1 MVMMR
6 FFLGRVLRLRAMVRL
21 RAGLM
26 LLACVL
32 ASLAATQ
39 PARAQFLAGQLENLL
54 STEDRQ
60 VKIEGLSGALSGNVR
75 IETVTV
81 ADRDGVWLTARDLA
95 LDWSPLALI
104 RKNVQI
110 QNLSA
115 ASITLARL
123 PRASTQTEDT
133 SSGGFSL
140 PDITADV
147 KRIAINE
154 FILDQAVAGV
164 AARLSAEGALTLAAD
179 PTQLDAQL
187 AIRRLDQGGEIN
199 LKLGFQPNANRLELN
214 VAASEPAGGLV
225 ANLLKLPGAPP
236 VNLTIQGSGPFDNF
250 SASGALDLGSER
262 AATLNAATQNSAEGR
277 RVMAELTALT
287 QPFVPE
293 AYLGSVGENLSL
305 NANVFLRSDGVIRID
320 SGRLQSGPLD
330 LTAAGTLDRSGSTN
344 DLTVALR
351 TGSGDP
357 IPLAFGSQGSR
368 TALEITSLDA
378 KLTGAFAS
386 AGLDVAAKART
397 AGFEGYVLNE
407 VEATARSP
415 GFDLNNLVGPVAL
428 NAKARNAT
436 VSGTSTSQVALTAS
450 RVLEGPI
457 ALDADGAL
465 TSDGLTFN
473 RATLTT
479 GAADLTLSG
488 QAALNFSTFLL
499 NIQSSFQT
507 VALSP
512 EAVPYVG
519 QRVAI
524 NGQARRAA
532 DGSLGVSDL
541 VVDGDALEISGS
553 ASLTGET
560 LAAAITGRLDQTAIA
575 NSALK
580 GKANFTLNAAGTL
593 SAPQVNLTASAQEL
607 EVAGRR
613 LETLDARIAGTFA
626 PDAPNGTIA
635 VNGTYNG
642 APLALTADLAS
653 EGDVRS
659 LRNLLLR
666 QGRNSVSG
674 TLALDSGNRPS
685 GNLALD
691 IPDASTLLA
700 LAGQSGSGD
709 LKGSLAFAI
718 GNGGTPVADVDL
730 TSGGVTLG
738 QNQLRNAR
746 IDLRVQNF
754 VQAPLASGTVRAE
767 RLEAGGQRIQRLDA
781 ALETINNATAI
792 NASAA
797 LNDVPTRL
805 SGDVAF
811 TDAGTVVQLR
821 TLTADIPNARLSLAE
836 PATVTLGSVRTTL
849 GTLRFDV
856 GSGSLTASGSLADR
870 LDLNLAL
877 ERLPLAVA
885 NPFVQGLDASGTLT
899 GTVRAGGLASAPDL
913 DFDLSATDVRTSQT
927 RAAKLD
933 GVDAALTGQYRD
945 GTATLRTARVDLGQG
960 SIAATGTVG
969 QSLALDL
976 NLTDIPVAL
985 ANGFVSG
992 LDAEGLLNGT
1002 AKATG
1007 SLQNPAVTF
1016 DIAGSGIS
1024 AAEVR
1029 RAGVQPLSL
1038 DVSGTYRAATVR
1050 LDTARVDVG
1059 TGRLEATGSVGR
1071 DLNLQMQIVDLP
1083 AALANGVRPGLGASG
1098 TLNGSA
1104 TATGSISN
1112 PNAQFALT
1120 GRDLTTAPLRQSGLR
1135 PVALDVAGTYAD
1147 GTARFE
1153 RARVNVGDGSL
1164 DLSGTL
1170 GRQLDLSVTLDRL
1183 PLALANAVREDLG
1196 ARGTLSGTARATGS
1210 LSAPSA
1216 EFDLRAENVSVA
1228 QTRQAGAP
1236 EIDAVAA
1243 GTFANGSATLRT
1255 ARIDLGSGSLTA
1267 TGTVGERLDLDVALN
1282 NIPASIAAAAAP
1294 DLAPQG
1300 TLNGRVRAGG
1310 TIAAPDVQ
1318 YDLSLA
1324 GFSVQPTRDAGVGAL
1339 AIAANGRF
1347 ADNQVTLNSTLS
1359 GSGLQFAANGSVNVA
1374 GTPSFDLRL
1383 DGTAPLS
1390 LANRILAENGRSV
1403 NGTARINASVTG
1415 TAANPNVVGTV
1426 STAGASFVDTGA
1438 NLAVNNINAT
1448 VALNGQT
1455 ATLQGV
1461 TAQLGGGGT
1470 VSVSGTIGLGSGFP
1484 ADLAIRVQ
1492 DGRYSDGELVTIR
1505 LNAGLTLTGPLT
1517 GAAVLAGTINA
1528 SEIAILVP
1536 DNLPTSISR
1545 IDLERRNT
1553 PPAVLKQLREINP
1566 NSGSSGTSGSG
1577 GISLN
1582 ITLNAPNRVYVRGR
1596 GLDLELGGTI
1606 RITGPV
1612 SNLGIDG
1619 GFDLRRGRF
1628 QLLSRRLN
1636 FERATLTFDGNLV
1649 PTLDLLAS
1657 SDTGEAT
1664 VYVAIT
1670 GPAASPSFSFT
1681 SSPALPQDEVLARL
1695 IFGQGTSDL
1704 SPVQIAQLASAAA
1717 QLAGVG
1723 GSTGLLDNLRSQ
1735 LGVDD
1740 LDIRTTA
1747 DGQAAVG
1754 VGRYL
1759 NENTYVGVDSTGRV
1773 SIDLDLGAN
1782 VKARGAVTANGG
1794 GEVGIFYE
1802 KEY

>member
-1 MVMMR
+1 MMTMHLLLDR
-6 FFLGRVLRLRAMVRL
+6 LLLARLARLRGAFVL
-21 RAGLM
+21 V
-26 LLACVL
+26 ACVF

-39 PARAQFLAGQLENLL
+39 PAKAQFLAGQLENLL

-60 VKIEGLSGALSGNVR
+60 VKIQGLSGALSGNVR
-75 IETVTV
+75 IEEVTV
-81 ADRDGVWLTARDLA
+81 SDRDGVWLTARDLA
-95 LDWSPLALI
+95 LDWSPLALV
-104 RKNVQI
+104 RKNVEI

-115 ASITLARL
+115 GSIRLDRL
-123 PRASTQTEDT
+123 PRASTQTTEA

-140 PDITADV
+140 PSITANIG
-147 KRIAINE
+147 RIAINE
-154 FILDQAVAGV
+154 FVLGEAVAGV
-164 AARLSAEGALTLAAD
+164 PARLSAEAGLTLAAD
-179 PTQLDAQL
+179 PAQLDLQA
-187 AIRRLDQGGEIN
+187 AIRRLDQGGDIA
-199 LKLGFQPNANRLELN
+199 LKIGFQPGANRLELN
-214 VAASEPAGGLV
+214 VTASEPAGGLV
-225 ANLLKLPGAPP
+225 ASLLKLPGAPP
-236 VNLTIQGSGPFDNF
+236 VALSIQGSGPFDNF
-250 SASGALDLGSER
+250 AANGTLDLGTER
-262 AATLNAATQNSAEGR
+262 AATLQATTQTGADGR
-277 RVMAELTALT
+277 RVSATLTALT

-293 AYLGSVGENLSL
+293 AYLGSVGQDLAL
-305 NANVFLRSDGVIRID
+305 NANVLLRNDGAIVID
-320 SGRLQSGPLD
+320 AGRLQSGPLD
-330 LTAAGTLDRSGSTN
+330 LTAQGTLDRSGSAN
-344 DLTVALR
+344 DLTLALR

-357 IPLAFGSQGSR
+357 IPLAFGSQGAR
-368 TALEITSLDA
+368 TALEIASLDA
-378 KLTGAFAS
+378 KLTGAFS
-386 AGLDVAAKART
+386 AAGIDLAVKART
-397 AGFEGYVLNE
+397 AGFETYVLNE
-407 VEATARSP
+407 VSATARSSA
-415 GFDLNNLVGPVAL
+415 FDLNNLVGPLLLKVD
-428 NAKARNAT
+428 ARNAT
-436 VSGTSTSQVALTAS
+436 VSNTQNSQVALVAS
-450 RVLEGPI
+450 RILEGPI

-465 TSDGLTFN
+465 TSDGLSFN

-479 GAADLTLSG
+479 GAADLALSG

-499 NIQSSFQT
+499 DIRSSFET
-507 VALSP
+507 AALSR

-532 DGSLGVSDL
+532 DGSLGVSSL
-541 VVDGDALEISGS
+541 VVDGDALEIAGS

-560 LAAAITGRLDQTAIA
+560 LAAAITGRLDQAGVA
-575 NSALK
+575 DQALK

-593 SAPQVNLTASAQEL
+593 SAPEVKLTANAENL

-613 LETLDARIAGTFA
+613 LQALDARIDGTFA
-626 PDAPNGTIA
+626 ADAPSGTIA
-635 VNGTYNG
+635 VNGTYND
-642 APLALTADLAS
+642 APLALTADLAT
-653 EGDVRS
+653 EGSVRS

-666 QGRNSVSG
+666 QGRNNLSG
-674 TLALDSGNRPS
+674 TLSLDGQNRPS
-685 GNLALD
+685 GDLAVD
-691 IPDASTLLA
+691 VPDASTLLA
-700 LAGQSGSGD
+700 LAGQTGSGD
-709 LKGSLAFAI
+709 LRGRLAFAL

-730 TSGGVTLG
+730 TSGGVTVGSNRLA
-738 QNQLRNAR
+738 NAR
-746 IDLRVQNF
+746 IDLRIQNF
-754 VQAPLASGTVRAE
+754 LQAPLAAGTIRAAT
-767 RLEAGGQRIQRLDA
+767 LQAGGQRIENLDA
-781 ALETINNATAI
+781 TLETVNDATAI
-792 NASAA
+792 NARTS
-797 LNDVPTRL
+797 LNGVPTRF

-821 TLTADIPNARLSLAE
+821 TLTADIPNARLALRE

-870 LDLNLAL
+870 LDLDLAL
-877 ERLPLAVA
+877 ERLPLALA
-885 NPFVQGLDASGTLT
+885 NPFVAGLDASGTLD
-899 GTVRAGGLASAPDL
+899 GTLKVGGLANAPDL
-913 DFDLSATDVRTSQT
+913 DFDLRAAGVRTSQT
-927 RAAKLD
+927 RAAKID
-933 GVDAALTGQYRD
+933 AVDAALAGQYRD
-945 GTATLRTARVDLGQG
+945 GTATLRTARVTLGQG
-960 SIAATGTVG
+960 SVTATGTVG
-969 QSLALDL
+969 QSLDLDL
-976 NLTDIPVAL
+976 RLVDIPVAL

-992 LDAEGLLNGT
+992 LDAGGLLNGT
-1002 AKATG
+1002 ARATG

-1016 DIAGSGIS
+1016 DVAGAGIT

-1050 LDTARVDVG
+1050 IETARVDVG
-1059 TGRLEATGSVGR
+1059 SGRLEATGSVGR
-1071 DLNLQMQIVDLP
+1071 ALDLQLQLVDFP

-1098 TLNGSA
+1098 TLNGTA

-1112 PNAQFALT
+1112 PDARFQLT
-1120 GRDLTTAPLRQSGLR
+1120 GRDLTAAPLRQSGVR
-1135 PVALDVAGTYAD
+1135 PLALDVAGTYAD

-1153 RARVNVGDGSL
+1153 RGRIDVGDGSL
-1164 DLSGTL
+1164 DLSGTV
-1170 GRQLDLSVTLDRL
+1170 GRALDLSLTLDRL
-1183 PLALANAVREDLG
+1183 PVALANAARPDLD

-1210 LSAPSA
+1210 LSAPNA
-1216 EFDLRAENVSVA
+1216 EFDLRADAVSVA

-1236 EIDAVAA
+1236 PIDAVAA
-1243 GTFANGSATLRT
+1243 GTFANGSASLRA
-1255 ARIDLGSGSLTA
+1255 ARITLGSGRLEA
-1267 TGTVGERLDLDVALN
+1267 TGTVGERLDLDVQLV

-1294 DLAPQG
+1294 DLGPQG

-1310 TIAAPDVQ
+1310 TIAAPQVQ

-1324 GFSVQPTRDAGVGAL
+1324 GFSVQPTRDAGVGSL
-1339 AIAANGRF
+1339 AIAANGQF
-1347 ADNQVTLNSTLS
+1347 ADNRVTLDSTLS

-1403 NGTARINASVTG
+1403 QGTARINATVTG

-1438 NLAVNNINAT
+1438 NLAVNGINAT

-1470 VSVSGTIGLGSGFP
+1470 VSVSGTIGLGAGFP

-1492 DGRYSDGELVTIR
+1492 DGRYSDGELVTVR
-1505 LNAGLTLTGPLT
+1505 LNAGLTLQGPLT
-1517 GAAVLAGTINA
+1517 GAAVLAGTIDA

-1536 DNLPTSISR
+1536 DNLPTSVAR
-1545 IDLERRNT
+1545 IDLKRRNT
-1553 PPAVLKQLREINP
+1553 PPPVLQQLREIDP
-1566 NSGSSGTSGSG
+1566 KSGSG
-1577 GISLN
+1577 GTTSSAGISLN
-1582 ITLNAPNRVYVRGR
+1582 VTLNAPNRVFVRGR

-1612 SNLGIDG
+1612 SNLGIAG
-1619 GFDLRRGRF
+1619 AFELRRGRF

-1657 SDTGEAT
+1657 SDTGEVT

-1670 GPAASPSFSFT
+1670 GPAASPSFAFS

-1740 LDIRTTA
+1740 IDVRTTA

-1773 SIDLDLGAN
+1773 SIDLDLGADI
-1782 VKARGAVTANGG
+1782 KARGAVTAGGG

>member
-1 MVMMR
+1 MMTMR
-6 FFLGRVLRLRAMVRL
+6 QILARALRLRAALV
-21 RAGLM
+21 
-26 LLACVL
+26 LLACAL

-75 IETVTV
+75 IEEVTV
-81 ADRDGVWLTARDLA
+81 SDRDGVWLTARDLA
-95 LDWSPLALI
+95 LDWSPLALV
-104 RKNVQI
+104 RKNVEI
-110 QNLSA
+110 QSLTA
-115 ASITLARL
+115 GSITLARL
-123 PRASTQTEDT
+123 PRAAPQTEDT
-133 SSGGFSL
+133 SSSGFSL
-140 PDITADV
+140 PDITANV
-147 KRIAINE
+147 GRIAINE
-154 FILDQAVAGV
+154 FVLNEAVAGV
-164 AARLSAEGALTLAAD
+164 AARLSAEGSLTLAND
-179 PTQLDAQL
+179 PAQLDANL
-187 AIRRLDQGGEIN
+187 AIRRLDQGGEIT
-199 LKLGFQPNANRLELN
+199 LKLGFQPAANRLELN

-236 VNLTIQGSGPFDNF
+236 VSLTIQGSGPFDDFTAN
-250 SASGALDLGSER
+250 GTLDLGSER
-262 AATLNAATQNSAEGR
+262 AATLTATTATGADGR
-277 RVMAELTALT
+277 RVTAELSAKT

-293 AYLGSVGENLSL
+293 AYLGSVGEDLTL
-305 NANVFLRSDGVIRID
+305 NANVLLRNDGAITIET
-320 SGRLQSGPLD
+320 GRLQSGPLD
-330 LTAAGTLDRSGSTN
+330 LTAEGTLDRSGSAN

-357 IPLAFGSQGSR
+357 IPIAFGSQGAR
-368 TALEITSLDA
+368 TALELTSLDA

-386 AGLDVAAKART
+386 AGLDLAAKART
-397 AGFEGYVLNE
+397 AGFETYVLNE
-407 VEATARSP
+407 VGATARSDS
-415 GFDLNNLVGPVAL
+415 FDLNNLVGPVAL
-428 NAKARNAT
+428 KVDARNAS
-436 VSGTSTSQVALTAS
+436 VSNTANSQVALVAS

-465 TSDGLTFN
+465 TSEGLSFKT
-473 RATLTT
+473 ATLTT
-479 GAADLTLSG
+479 GAADLSLDG

-499 NIQSSFQT
+499 NIRSSFET
-507 VALSP
+507 AALSP

-524 NGQARRAA
+524 NGQARRAE

-541 VVDGDALEISGS
+541 VVDGDALEITGS

-560 LAAAITGRLDQTAIA
+560 IAAAITGRLDQAAIA
-575 NSALK
+575 DSALK
-580 GKANFTLNAAGTL
+580 GQANFTLNAAGTV
-593 SAPQVNLTASAQEL
+593 SAPQVNLSASARDL

-613 LETLDARIAGTFA
+613 LEALEARIDGTFA
-626 PDAPNGTIA
+626 PNAPSGTIA

-642 APLALTADLAS
+642 APLALTADLAT
-653 EGDVRS
+653 EGAVRS

-666 QGRNSVSG
+666 QGRNNVSG
-674 TLALDSGNRPS
+674 TLSLDGENRPS
-685 GNLALD
+685 GDLAID
-691 IPDASTLLA
+691 VPDASTLLA
-700 LAGQSGSGD
+700 LAGQTGSGD
-709 LKGSLAFAI
+709 LRGRLAFAV

-738 QNQLRNAR
+738 ENRLRNAR

-754 VQAPLASGTVRAE
+754 LQAPLAAGTIRAGA
-767 RLEAGGQRIQRLDA
+767 LEAGGQRIEALDA
-781 ALETINNATAI
+781 TLEAAGDATAI
-792 NASAA
+792 EASAR
-797 LNDVPTRL
+797 LNDVPTRFA
-805 SGDVAF
+805 GDVAF
-811 TDAGTVVQLR
+811 TDAGTVIALR
-821 TLTADIPNARLSLAE
+821 TLTADIPNARLVLTE
-836 PATVTLGSVRTTL
+836 PATVTLGSVRTTF
-849 GTLRFDV
+849 GTLRFDA

-870 LDLNLAL
+870 LDLDLTLNQ
-877 ERLPLAVA
+877 LPLALA

-899 GTVRAGGLASAPDL
+899 GTLEVGGLASAPDL
-913 DFDLSATDVRTSQT
+913 DFDLRASDVRTSQT
-927 RAAKLD
+927 RAAKLEG
-933 GVDAALTGQYRD
+933 GVDAALAGQYRD

-960 SIAATGTVG
+960 SVAATGTLG
-969 QSLALDL
+969 RSLDL
-976 NLTDIPVAL
+976 DLRLTDIPVAL

-992 LDAEGLLNGT
+992 LDATGLLNGT

-1007 SLQNPAVTF
+1007 SLENPAVTF
-1016 DIAGSGIS
+1016 DVAGSGLTT
-1024 AAEVR
+1024 ADLR
-1029 RAGVQPLSL
+1029 RSKIAPVTLDLSGL
-1038 DVSGTYRAATVR
+1038 YRGATVR
-1050 LDTARVDVG
+1050 LETARVDVG
-1059 TGRLEATGSVGR
+1059 SGRLEATGSVGR
-1071 DLNLQMQIVDLP
+1071 DLDLQLRIVDLP
-1083 AALANGVRPGLGASG
+1083 AALADAARPGLGASG
-1098 TLNGSA
+1098 TINGTA

-1112 PNAQFALT
+1112 PDARFALT
-1120 GRDLTTAPLRQSGLR
+1120 GRDLSAAPLRQSGLR
-1135 PVALDVAGTYAD
+1135 PVQLDVAGTYGD
-1147 GTARFE
+1147 GTARIE
-1153 RARVNVGDGSL
+1153 RGRVDVGDGSL
-1164 DLSGTL
+1164 DLAGSL
-1170 GRQLDLSVTLDRL
+1170 GRALDLQVTLDRL
-1183 PLALANAVREDLG
+1183 PVALANAVRSDLG

-1216 EFDLRAENVSVA
+1216 EFDLSADDVSVA
-1228 QTRQAGAP
+1228 QTREAGAP
-1236 EIDAVAA
+1236 AVDAVAQGSFA
-1243 GTFANGSATLRT
+1243 DGTATLRT
-1255 ARIDLGSGSLTA
+1255 ARVTLGSGRLEA
-1267 TGTVGERLDLDVALN
+1267 TGTVGERLGLDVQLV

-1310 TIAAPDVQ
+1310 TIAAPQVE
-1318 YDLSLA
+1318 YDLALS
-1324 GFSVQPTRDAGVGAL
+1324 GFSVQPTRDVGVGAL
-1339 AIAANGRF
+1339 AIAANGQF
-1347 ADNQVTLNSTLS
+1347 ADNRVTVDSTLS
-1359 GSGLQFAANGSVNVA
+1359 GSGLQFAANGSVNIA

-1403 NGTARINASVTG
+1403 NGTARINATVTG

-1448 VALNGQT
+1448 IALNGQT
-1455 ATLQGV
+1455 ATVQGV

-1470 VSVSGTIGLGSGFP
+1470 VSVSGTIGIGAGFP

-1492 DGRYSDGELVTIR
+1492 NGRYSDGELVTIR
-1505 LNAGLTLTGPLT
+1505 LDAGLTLTGPLT
-1517 GAAVLAGTINA
+1517 GAAILAGTINA
-1528 SEIAILVP
+1528 QEIAILVP
-1536 DNLPTSISR
+1536 DNLPTSIAR

-1553 PPAVLKQLREINP
+1553 PPAVLKQLREIDP
-1566 NSGSSGTSGSG
+1566 NSGASGASSSG
-1577 GISLN
+1577 GISLD
-1582 ITLNAPNRVYVRGR
+1582 ITLNAPGRVFVRGR

-1606 RITGPV
+1606 RITGPIA
-1612 SNLGIDG
+1612 NLGIDG
-1619 GFDLRRGRF
+1619 AFDLRRGRF
-1628 QLLSRRLN
+1628 QLLSRRLQ

-1695 IFGQGTSDL
+1695 IFGQGTADL

-1773 SIDLDLGAN
+1773 SIDLDLGRDI
-1782 VKARGAVTANGG
+1782 KARGAVTANGG

>member
-1 MVMMR
+1 MMTMHPLLAR
-6 FFLGRVLRLRAMVRL
+6 ALRLRAAL
-21 RAGLM
+21 A
-26 LLACVL
+26 LLGCVL
-32 ASLAATQ
+32 LSLAATQ
-39 PARAQFLAGQLENLL
+39 PARAQFLAGQLEGLL

-75 IETVTV
+75 IESVTV
-81 ADRDGVWLTARDLA
+81 SDRDGVWLTARDLA
-95 LDWSPLALI
+95 LDWSPLALV

-115 ASITLARL
+115 GSITLDRL
-123 PRASTQTEDT
+123 PRAAPPTQEPST
-133 SSGGFSL
+133 GGFSL
-140 PDITADV
+140 PAITANV
-147 KRIAINE
+147 GRIAITE
-154 FILDQAVAGV
+154 FVLGQAVAGT
-164 AARLSAEGALTLAAD
+164 AARLSAEGSLALAAE

-199 LKLGFQPNANRLELN
+199 LKIGFQPDANRLELD

-225 ANLLKLPGAPP
+225 AGLLKLPGAPP
-236 VNLTIQGSGPFDNF
+236 VSLTIQGSGPFDNF
-250 SASGALDLGSER
+250 AANGTLDLGAER
-262 AATLNAATQNSAEGR
+262 AATLQATTQTSADGR
-277 RVMAELTALT
+277 RVTAALTALT

-305 NANVFLRSDGVIRID
+305 DANVFLRNDGAIRID

-330 LTAAGTLDRSGSTN
+330 LTASGTLDRSGSTN
-344 DLTVALR
+344 DLTIALR

-357 IPLAFGSQGSR
+357 IPLAFGSAGAR
-368 TALEITSLDA
+368 TALELVSLDA

-386 AGLDVAAKART
+386 AGLDLAATART
-397 AGFEGYVLNE
+397 AGFETYVLNE
-407 VEATARSP
+407 VSATARSG

-428 NAKARNAT
+428 KVDARNAT
-436 VSGTSTSQVALTAS
+436 IADTQTSQVALVAS

-465 TSDGLTFN
+465 TSDGLSFN

-479 GAADLTLSG
+479 GAADLALDG

-499 NIQSSFQT
+499 NIRSSFET
-507 VALSP
+507 AALSP

-519 QRVAI
+519 ERVAI

-560 LAAAITGRLDQTAIA
+560 IAAAITGRLDQAAIA
-575 NSALK
+575 DSALR
-580 GKANFTLNAAGTL
+580 GQANFTLNAAGTTA
-593 SAPQVNLTASAQEL
+593 APEVNLTATARDL

-613 LETLDARIAGTFA
+613 LEALDARIQGTFA
-626 PDAPNGTIA
+626 PDAPSGTIA

-642 APLALTADLAS
+642 APLALTADLAT
-653 EGDVRS
+653 EGAVRS

-666 QGRNSVSG
+666 QGRNNVSG
-674 TLALDSGNRPS
+674 TLSLDAENRPA
-685 GNLALD
+685 GDLAID
-691 IPDASTLLA
+691 VPDASTLLA
-700 LAGQSGSGD
+700 LAGQTGSGD
-709 LKGSLAFAI
+709 LRGRIAFAV
-718 GNGGTPVADVDL
+718 GNGGTPVADIDL

-738 QNQLRNAR
+738 ENRLENAR

-754 VQAPLASGTVRAE
+754 LQAPLAAGTIRAAT
-767 RLEAGGQRIQRLDA
+767 LEAGGQRIERLDA
-781 ALETINNATAI
+781 TLETVNGATAV

-811 TDAGTVVQLR
+811 TDAGTVIELR
-821 TLTADIPNARLSLAE
+821 SLTADIPNARLALRE

-856 GSGSLTASGSLADR
+856 GSGSLTASGTLADR
-870 LDLNLAL
+870 LDLDLAL
-877 ERLPLAVA
+877 ERLPLAIA
-885 NPFVQGLDASGTLT
+885 NPFVAGLDAAGTLD
-899 GTVRAGGLASAPDL
+899 GTVEVGGLASAPDL
-913 DFDLSATDVRTSQT
+913 DFDLRASGVQTSQT
-927 RAAKLD
+927 RAAGIA
-933 GVDAALTGQYRD
+933 GVDAALAGQYRD
-945 GTATLRTARVDLGQG
+945 GTATLRTARVDLGSG
-960 SIAATGTVG
+960 SVTATGTVG
-969 QSLALDL
+969 QSLDLDL
-976 NLTDIPVAL
+976 RLVDIPVAL
-985 ANGFVSG
+985 ANGFVAG

-1002 AKATG
+1002 ARATG
-1007 SLQNPAVTF
+1007 SLENPAVTF
-1016 DIAGSGIS
+1016 DVAGSGIS
-1024 AAEVR
+1024 AAETR
-1029 RAGVQPLSL
+1029 RANVPPLSL
-1038 DVSGTYRAATVR
+1038 DVSGLYRAATVR
-1050 LDTARVDVG
+1050 LETARVDVG
-1059 TGRLEATGSVGR
+1059 SGRLEATGSAGR
-1071 DLNLQMQIVDLP
+1071 DLDLQLRIVDFP

-1098 TLNGSA
+1098 TINGTA

-1112 PNAQFALT
+1112 PDARFALT
-1120 GRDLTTAPLRQSGLR
+1120 GRDLTAAPLRQSGLR
-1135 PVALDVAGTYAD
+1135 PVQLDVAGTYAD

-1153 RARVNVGDGSL
+1153 RGRVDVGEGSL
-1164 DLSGTL
+1164 DLAGSL
-1170 GRQLDLSVTLDRL
+1170 GRALDLQVTLDRL

-1216 EFDLRAENVSVA
+1216 EFDVQADDVSVA

-1236 EIDAVAA
+1236 AIDAVAA

-1255 ARIDLGSGSLTA
+1255 ARVTLGSGRLEA
-1267 TGTVGERLDLDVALN
+1267 TGTVGERLDLDVQLV

-1310 TIAAPDVQ
+1310 TIAAPQVQ
-1318 YDLSLA
+1318 YDLALS
-1324 GFSVQPTRDAGVGAL
+1324 GFSVQPTREAGVGAL
-1339 AIAANGRF
+1339 AIAANGQF
-1347 ADNQVTLNSTLS
+1347 ADNRVTLDSTLS
-1359 GSGLQFAANGSVNVA
+1359 GSGLQFAANGSVNIA
-1374 GTPSFDLRL
+1374 GTPSFDLRI

-1403 NGTARINASVTG
+1403 QGTARINATVTG

-1448 VALNGQT
+1448 IALNGQT

-1461 TAQLGGGGT
+1461 SAQLGGGGT
-1470 VSVSGTIGLGSGFP
+1470 VSASGTIGLGAGFP

-1505 LNAGLTLTGPLT
+1505 LNAGLTLRGPLT
-1517 GAAVLAGTINA
+1517 GAAVLAGTIDAN
-1528 SEIAILVP
+1528 EIAILVP
-1536 DNLPTSISR
+1536 DNLPTSLAR

-1553 PPAVLKQLREINP
+1553 PPAVLKQLREIDP
-1566 NSGSSGTSGSG
+1566 NTGASGNTSSG
-1577 GISLN
+1577 GISLD
-1582 ITLNAPNRVYVRGR
+1582 ITLNAPSRVFVRGR

-1612 SNLGIDG
+1612 ANLGIAG
-1619 GFDLRRGRF
+1619 AFELRRGRF
-1628 QLLSRRLN
+1628 QLLSRRLD

-1782 VKARGAVTANGG
+1782 VKARGAVTAGGG